1 MSAIKDKVIVITG
14 ASSGIG
20 EATARHLARQGAT
33 VVLGARREDRLQA
46 LAEEIRKAGG
56 RAEYRPVDVRSVDDV
71 RSLVALATERYGRL
85 DAIVNNAGV
94 MPLSNLDRL
103 LTDEW
108 DSMLDVNVRG
118 VLNGIAAALPVMKAQ
133 RAGHVVNVS
142 SVGATKMVATGAV
155 YCATKAA
162 VNSISEGLRLEVGKD
177 IRVTVIS
184 PGVTASE
191 LGHDI
196 TDAETAQMM
205 EGFRAEAIPAESIAR
220 AIGYALE
227 QPQGVEVSELT
238 VRPTGGF

>member
-1 MSAIKDKVIVITG
+1 MSALANKVIVITG

-20 EATARHLARQGAT
+20 EATARHLAAQGAS
-33 VVLGARREDRLQA
+33 VVLGARREDRLSA
-46 LAEEIRKAGG
+46 LAQEIRSAGG
-56 RAEYRPVDVRSVDDV
+56 QADYRAVDVRQLEDV
-71 RSLVALATERYGRL
+71 QALVALAVERHGRL

-103 LTDEW
+103 LTAEW
-108 DSMLDVNVRG
+108 DQMLDVNVKG
-118 VLNGIAAALPVMKAQ
+118 VLNGIAAALPVLKEQ
-133 RAGHVVNVS
+133 RSGHVVNVS
-142 SVGATKMVATGAV
+142 SVGATKMVATAAV

-162 VNSISEGLRLEVGKD
+162 VNSISEGLRMEVGRD
-177 IRVTVIS
+177 IRVTVVC

-196 TDAETAQMM
+196 TDAESAQAM
-205 EGFRAEAIPAESIAR
+205 EAFRADAILAESIAR

-227 QPQGVEVSELT
+227 QPEGVEVSELT